1 MIRNILL
8 NIVKDRVLQVV
19 SIIWVVLLFLKPMNV
34 ADVDV
39 NTIVLLFNLMLIIAL
54 IKRVGM
60 LDYISEAIIK
70 RVKTTRQVVIWMTMV
85 SFISSMI
92 VTNDVAIIT
101 LVPLYIIVAKKYEL
115 PFIYPIILITIAANL
130 GSTVTPIGNP
140 QNVFLVEYYK
150 ISLKQFFGHSLWL
163 LILGLITITVL
174 LMFCSN
180 KKIDTSVVKNI
191 SIKNRH
197 LVIVSALLI
206 LVLLAQFSII
216 SIWLDL
222 LITLLLVETINYKCI
237 ADVDYSLLLS
247 FVGFFLIVGMISRF
261 TWIVNVINHFTGNSI
276 ATYLTSVGSSEV
288 ISNVPTAVLI
298 SKFSGNFSAI
308 YAGVSIGGLGTLVA
322 SLSNLLAYKQV
333 SLNLPEYSNKFI
345 KYFLLINIILLAL
358 LSMVKIF
365 FI

>member
-1 MIRNILL
+1 MIRNIWL

-19 SIIWVVLLFLKPMNV
+19 SIIWLALLFLKPMNI
-34 ADVDV
+34 ADIDV

-85 SFISSMI
+85 SFISSML

-101 LVPLYIIVAKKYEL
+101 LVPLYIMVAKKYEL

-130 GSTVTPIGNP
+130 GSAVTPIGNP

-180 KKIDTSVVKNI
+180 KEIDTSAVKNI
-191 SIKNRH
+191 SIKNRY
-197 LVIVSALLI
+197 LLMVSALLI

-261 TWIVNVINHFTGNSI
+261 TWIVNMINHFTGNSI
-276 ATYLTSVGSSEV
+276 ATYLTSMGSSEV

-322 SLSNLLAYKQV
+322 SLANLLAYKQV

-345 KYFLLINIILLAL
+345 KYFLLINVILLAL